1 MLSDLPLS
9 LSLFPLFPSRL
20 PTLHVSAWLYFCR
33 QADFQLFVSAE
44 NDPW

>member
-9 LSLFPLFPSRL
+9 LSLFPLFPSPL
-20 PTLHVSAWLYFCR
+20 PTLHVFYFCR